1 MKQGEKTKNHIISIA
16 NELFYHQGYRHTAIS
31 DMVKASGLSK
41 GHIMYHFNSKE
52 AILKAVIDKRINDIQ
67 SLLLG
72 WDTEFAHPR
81 DRIKRFI
88 EMLLISHTD
97 LILYGCPMGTL
108 RSELG
113 KDNSKLLAIA
123 REMFETFRRWLAIQF
138 IELGLTK
145 ERSADLALE
154 LLARAQGICIISHV
168 YRDDKFLNAKIKEL
182 KNWIESE
189 W

>member
-1 MKQGEKTKNHIISIA
+1 
-16 NELFYHQGYRHTAIS
+16 
-31 DMVKASGLSK
+31 
-41 GHIMYHFNSKE
+41 
-52 AILKAVIDKRINDIQ
+52 
-67 SLLLG
+67 
-72 WDTEFAHPR
+72 
-81 DRIKRFI
+81 
-88 EMLLISHTD
+88 
-97 LILYGCPMGTL
+97 
-108 RSELG
+108 
-113 KDNSKLLAIA
+113 
-123 REMFETFRRWLAIQF
+123 MFETFRRWLAKQF